1 MRQKGLIRGTRNY
14 PTISGHLL
22 AGATLLKTQGEAPP
36 THEYVWDIDK
46 LVDIMPDL
54 TLEAFDEDGEKIL
67 PTQQEL
73 ISSFEYSSRKATVQ
87 EDFHTIPLSEIERS
101 EEHTSELQSLMRS
114 SYAVFC
120 LKQKSKHITHHST
133 RPQHI

>member
-1 MRQKGLIRGTRNY
+1 MRQKGLMRGTRNY

-54 TLEAFDEDGEKIL
+54 TLEDFDEDGEKIL

-73 ISSFEYSSRKATVQ
+73 ISSFEFSSREATVQ
-87 EDFHTIPLSEIERS
+87 ADFHTIPISEIDRYLLRRGYVI
-101 EEHTSELQSLMRS
+101 TFIVCPGPYVQFNQDFYR
-114 SYAVFC
+114 
-120 LKQKSKHITHHST
+120 HIST
-133 RPQHI
+133 

>member
-54 TLEAFDEDGEKIL
+54 TLEAFDEDGAKFL

-73 ISSFEYSSRKATVQ
+73 ISSLEFSSREAT
-87 EDFHTIPLSEIERS
+87 RS
-101 EEHTSELQSLMRS
+101 EEHTSELQSLMRIP
-114 SYAVFC
+114 YAV
-120 LKQKSKHITHHST
+120 L
-133 RPQHI
+133 